1 MFQLTKL
8 CPSNSHSSIIEIPTT
23 ASATLALTN
32 MQREFPLPLGETLL
46 KRRENGAKVKRITQS
61 RRLSLQDNANE
72 IGLTLNSIDL
82 SAARLVNILLNHLT
96 TFADYGEDRRRMSL
110 AVGRSGVLRC
120 KFGVNFHTLFGCP
133 DKDETI
139 TGLR

>member
-1 MFQLTKL
+1 
-8 CPSNSHSSIIEIPTT
+8 
-23 ASATLALTN
+23 
-32 MQREFPLPLGETLL
+32 MQREFPLPLRETLL

-96 TFADYGEDRRRMSL
+96 TFADYARTEEECPWQ
-110 AVGRSGVLRC
+110 SGAAGS
-120 KFGVNFHTLFGCP
+120 FGVNSV
-133 DKDETI
+133 
-139 TGLR
+139 